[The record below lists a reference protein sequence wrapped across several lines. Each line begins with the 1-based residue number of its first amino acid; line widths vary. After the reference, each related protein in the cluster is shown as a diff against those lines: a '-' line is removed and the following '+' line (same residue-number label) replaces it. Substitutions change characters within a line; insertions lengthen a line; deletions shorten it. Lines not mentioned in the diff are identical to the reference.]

1 MHVHVPSPGPAW
13 LFGVM
18 IDNHEHEKPTKRR
31 VSGLP
36 KEET

>member
-1 MHVHVPSPGPAW
+1 MCLAPVLPC

-18 IDNHEHEKPTKRR
+18 IDNHEHEEPTKRR